1 MLLFKF
7 GNNPFRNN
15 IVYNINLK
23 YYNIV
28 NKKIYFWSFKMNK
41 TRIEWI
47 DLVRAI
53 AILTVLYIH
62 SVDGIYIISSDA
74 IITMT
79 TFSRIFQFA
88 SLFIGRIGVPFFLM
102 ITGYLLVDR
111 VYDDQKVRKFW
122 NNNCK
127 SLIIVTILWS
137 VIYAI
142 SLTFISNRYTQIN
155 TVEAGNLFFSHMW
168 YMPMI
173 IGMYLSMPFV
183 SNAVRSFDKKTIFQ
197 ATVIFSLLA
206 FCIPFISLLLDMEG
220 IHNVTLQY
228 CLGFSGGIYGVYIIL
243 GYLVKKEMFKEVS
256 SKIFGIIA
264 IISFAFCLFFQYY
277 AFIRGYNF
285 FLWYEFPFILTGS
298 FALFELVSRMDS
310 VRFYS
315 QVKILSKYSFAV
327 FLIHNLFR
335 LPLLPFIVT
344 LPFAEPVKA
353 IILWIILIIC
363 SYAAAD
369 IIYRIPKFGK
379 FLLYMR

>member
-1 MLLFKF
+1 
-7 GNNPFRNN
+7 
-15 IVYNINLK
+15 
-23 YYNIV
+23 
-28 NKKIYFWSFKMNK
+28 MNK

-74 IITMT
+74 IMNFTM
-79 TFSRIFQFA
+79 FSRIFEFA

-102 ITGYLLVDR
+102 ITGYLLLDR
-111 VYDDQKVRKFW
+111 VYDDAKVKKFW

-127 SLIIVTILWS
+127 TLIVVTLLWS
-137 VIYAI
+137 VIYAL
-142 SLTFISNRYTQIN
+142 SLTLISNRYTQVN

-183 SNAVRSFDKKTIFQ
+183 ATALKNFENRTILQ
-197 ATVIFSLLA
+197 ATIVFSLLA
-206 FCIPFISLLLDMEG
+206 FCLPFISVLCDMQG
-220 IHNVTLQY
+220 IQNVAIQY
-228 CLGFSGGIYGVYIIL
+228 CLGFSGGIYGIYIIL
-243 GYLVKKEMFKEVS
+243 GYLVKKGMFKDIS
-256 SKIFGIIA
+256 SRIWGIIA
-264 IISFAFCLFFQYY
+264 ILSFLICVLFQYY

-310 VRFYS
+310 VMFYS
-315 QVKILSKYSFAV
+315 QVKVLSKYSFAV

-335 LPLLPFIVT
+335 LPLLPAIVQ
-344 LPFAEPVKA
+344 LPFSEPVKA
-353 IILWIILIIC
+353 IILWILLIIL
-363 SYAAAD
+363 SYAMAA